1 MLNRLE
7 TILVA
12 LIIIVGVL
20 YGVAPL
26 FFSDKPYILDVGFTI
41 DSGVIKTV
49 VLLSQYYFVA
59 LSASVI
65 VAYDVIY
72 ISSCCYVLIQIKLLH
87 FIIAR
92 LEAATSRRKFINCIQ
107 HHIFILNLI
116 SRIRRQY
123 SFLFLMQYMMTI
135 TSICNQLLQL
145 ANIRT
150 SILDHRSITA
160 ALYLVYMFLEFGV
173 YCVPAEQVGSGV
185 LHLSDVI
192 FSSQWYQ
199 LPVQW
204 RSEIIFIMM
213 IAQRET
219 YNVTMGGIY
228 KVNME
233 TLVQMIKTTFTFH
246 TFVNNINVL
255 KK

>member
-1 MLNRLE
+1 MIFLQALAKYYWFLYYRPTSTEFCKDIYKFWDKRDFNSEIHQYVDYVLKMLNRLE

-107 HHIFILNLI
+107 HHIFIL
-116 SRIRRQY
+116 
-123 SFLFLMQYMMTI
+123 
-135 TSICNQLLQL
+135 
-145 ANIRT
+145 
-150 SILDHRSITA
+150 
-160 ALYLVYMFLEFGV
+160 
-173 YCVPAEQVGSGV
+173 
-185 LHLSDVI
+185 
-192 FSSQWYQ
+192 
-199 LPVQW
+199 
-204 RSEIIFIMM
+204 
-213 IAQRET
+213 
-219 YNVTMGGIY
+219 
-228 KVNME
+228 K
-233 TLVQMIKTTFTFH
+233 
-246 TFVNNINVL
+246 
-255 KK
+255 